1 MILLLL
7 LVPPAKG
14 DGMGINMIKEKTGEV
29 FSIARENPPIT
40 GCTISK
46 EIYGGKNN
54 VLYFSLTKNTDI
66 SAEIYPYHKLLIV
79 SEGSAEVYTAD
90 GEAGILKKRDA
101 ILTPVGV
108 PVGMR
113 TKTSAVYTEITIGKD
128 EKMNEI
134 IKAGEV
140 FNMAE
145 LVPYQDGKIVNMDIL
160 HNDNMKLVIM
170 SFDEGT
176 GSAPAP
182 PGGAGAVSVE
192 AVLRRTLGW
201 GATTRATQIGRASC
215 RERV

>member
-1 MILLLL
+1 
-7 LVPPAKG
+7 
-14 DGMGINMIKEKTGEV
+14 MGINIIKEKTGEV

-54 VLYFSLTKNTDI
+54 VLYFSLAKNTDI

-101 ILTPVGV
+101 ILTSVGV

-160 HNDNMKLVIM
+160 HNDNMKLVII
-170 SFDEGT
+170 SFDEKT
-176 GSAPAP
+176 GLSKHA
-182 PGGAGAVSVE
+182 E
-192 AVLRRTLGW
+192 
-201 GATTRATQIGRASC
+201 IGRAH
-215 RERV
+215 V